1 MKFAII
7 GGNTRW
13 SKILIKNFKK
23 FNQKLLF
30 TSSSYIDKKNNYKD
44 FKKIPIKSL
53 DFIVLASDVNKN
65 FGALKFF
72 YSKKKPIFIEKP
84 ITNNFKNYLTIK
96 KLIKSKLIFVH
107 YQHMYSDPIN
117 FLIGQLKKE
126 KLLSIDLFFGKNGPT
141 KKINSSYEWL
151 PHPLSILFNIIN
163 NNINLPA
170 KYSEYINK
178 KKTNI
183 KIIGRIQK
191 SIFLNLKTGNNFGK
205 KKYLI
210 KIKTNKNIYKYNATD
225 PKKISILDYV
235 LNNKKQKKFKNYPLD
250 NSINIFL
257 KTLNDRKK
265 RALIIK
271 KNKII
276 TDRIMNY
283 LDRYKL

>member
-1 MKFAII
+1 MKYAII

-23 FNQKLLF
+23 SGQKLLF
-30 TSSSYIDKKNNYKD
+30 TSSSYIDKKNNYED
-44 FKKIPIKSL
+44 FKKIPVKSL
-53 DFIVLASDVNKN
+53 DFIVLASNVNKN
-65 FGALKFF
+65 LRALKFF
-72 YSKKKPIFIEKP
+72 CTKNKPIFIEKP
-84 ITNNFKNYLTIK
+84 ITNNFKNYLSIK

-107 YQHMYSDPIN
+107 YQHIYSDPLN
-117 FLIGQLKKE
+117 FLFNQLKKE
-126 KLLSIDLFFGKNGPT
+126 KLLSIDLFFGKNGPY
-141 KKINSSYEWL
+141 KEINSSYEWL

-183 KIIGRIQK
+183 KIIGKIQK
-191 SIFLNLKTGNNFGK
+191 SIFLNLKTGNNFIK

-210 KIKTNKNIYKYNATD
+210 KIKTNKNIYEYNAID
-225 PKKISILDYV
+225 PKKILIFDYG
-235 LNNKKQKKFKNYPLD
+235 LNKKKQKKFKNYPLD

-257 KTLNDRKK
+257 KALSSNKK

-276 TDRIMNY
+276 TDRIMEY
-283 LDRYKL
+283 LGRTSL

>member
-23 FNQKLLF
+23 FDHKLLF

-53 DFIVLASDVNKN
+53 DFIVLSSDVNKN
-65 FGALKFF
+65 FRALKFF
-72 YSKKKPIFIEKP
+72 YTKKKPIFIEKP
-84 ITNNFKNYLTIK
+84 ITKNFNNYLTIK
-96 KLIKSKLIFVH
+96 RLIKSKLIFVH

-117 FLIGQLKKE
+117 FLISQLKKE
-126 KLLSIDLFFGKNGPT
+126 KLLSIDLFFGKNGPI

-163 NNINLPA
+163 NTINLPA
-170 KYSEYINK
+170 KYSDYINK

-191 SIFLNLKTGNNFGK
+191 SIFLNLKTGNNFSK

-210 KIKTNKNIYKYNATD
+210 KIKTNKNIYEYDATD
-225 PKKISILDYV
+225 PKKISILDYG
-235 LNNKKQKKFKNYPLD
+235 LNKKKQKKFKNYPLD

-257 KTLNDRKK
+257 KTLNNRKK
-265 RALIIK
+265 RSLIIK

-283 LDRYKL
+283 LDRYNL

>member
-23 FNQKLLF
+23 FGHKLLF

-44 FKKIPIKSL
+44 FRKIPVKSI

-65 FGALKFF
+65 LRALKFF
-72 YSKKKPIFIEKP
+72 CTKKIPIFIEKP
-84 ITNNFKNYLTIK
+84 ITNNFKNYLSIK
-96 KLIKSKLIFVH
+96 KIIKSKLIFVH
-107 YQHMYSDPIN
+107 YQHIYSDPLN
-117 FLIGQLKKE
+117 FLFNQLKKE
-126 KLLSIDLFFGKNGPT
+126 KLLSIDLFFGKNGPY

-151 PHPLSILFNIIN
+151 PHPLSIFFNIIN

-170 KYSEYINK
+170 KYSEYIDK

-191 SIFLNLKTGNNFGK
+191 NIFLNLKTGNNFSK

-210 KIKTNKNIYKYNATD
+210 KIKTNKNIYEYNAVD
-225 PKKISILDYV
+225 PKKILISDYG
-235 LNNKKQKKFKNYPLD
+235 LNKKKQKKFKKYPLD
-250 NSINIFL
+250 SSINIFL
-257 KTLNDRKK
+257 KVLSDSKK
-265 RALIIK
+265 RRLIIK

-276 TDRIMNY
+276 TDRIMKY
-283 LDRYKL
+283 LGRTSL